1 MNEWMNEWINEC
13 MNVNDCEVELQ
24 RSLEMVFSV
33 ED

>member
-1 MNEWMNEWINEC
+1 MNEWINEC

-24 RSLEMVFSV
+24 HSLEMVFSV

>member
-1 MNEWMNEWINEC
+1 MNEWINEC

-24 RSLEMVFSV
+24 RSLEMVLSV